1 MAASVWNDPTPLVE
15 EIVAEYASRGY
26 LAATAAVGDPLL
38 DGDRATLPVLISEGP
53 LARVETLQ
61 VAGVSAVRQQGAQAA
76 LGLAIG
82 SPFAEGA
89 ERAARVRLER
99 YYRDRGYRDARV
111 DAADP
116 RGGARRTCQI

>member
-1 MAASVWNDPTPLVE
+1 MP
-15 EIVAEYASRGY
+15 RGY
-26 LAATAAVGDPLL
+26 LAATAAVGDLL
-38 DGDRATLPVLISEGP
+38 LEGDRATLPVLISEGP

-89 ERAARVRLER
+89 ERAARVRTRALL
-99 YYRDRGYRDARV
+99 
-111 DAADP
+111 P
-116 RGGARRTCQI
+116 RPWLSRCARRRTTRVAARTDVSI